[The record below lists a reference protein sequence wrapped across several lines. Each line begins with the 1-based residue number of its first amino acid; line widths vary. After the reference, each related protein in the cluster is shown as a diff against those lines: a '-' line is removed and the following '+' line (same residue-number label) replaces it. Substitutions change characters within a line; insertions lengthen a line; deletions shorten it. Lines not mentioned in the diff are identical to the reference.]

1 MNYVTVRRPR
11 NGMSMVSEFDRLF
24 DSVFSQMPNWN
35 DRKPAVDIRNEENR
49 YVIEADLPGMSED
62 QIDVRVENDLLVL
75 QAKTEEK
82 TEEKVANDN
91 ATIEGSVGEYILRER
106 SARTF
111 YRSFALPKDA
121 NTGSIEAHY
130 RNGVLTLSIAKKEEA
145 RPRQIEIKRD

>member
-24 DSVFSQMPNWN
+24 DSVFGQMPNWN
-35 DRKPAVDIRNEENR
+35 DHKPAVDIRNEENR

-82 TEEKVANDN
+82 VANDN

-121 NTGSIEAHY
+121 NTGTIEAHY
-130 RNGVLTLSIAKKEEA
+130 RNGVLTLSIDKKEEA